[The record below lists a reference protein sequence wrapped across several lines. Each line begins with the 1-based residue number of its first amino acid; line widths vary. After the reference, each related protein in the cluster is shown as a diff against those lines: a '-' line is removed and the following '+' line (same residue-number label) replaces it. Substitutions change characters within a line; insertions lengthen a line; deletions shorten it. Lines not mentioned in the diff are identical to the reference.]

1 MTLKEWARL
10 DLFTGINIFIDWCEE
25 NELDHKD
32 PEIFEQ
38 FKKELDRDAE

>member
-1 MTLKEWARL
+1 MKLTEWAKL

-25 NELDHKD
+25 NELDYKN

-38 FKKELDRDAE
+38 FKAELEKAE